1 MEISKHKCFYNYLY
15 GYIHSNKKVS
25 QKKNTELT
33 CIKSIFSLQE
43 QSIHKQEAEVDA
55 LGDWQS

>member
-1 MEISKHKCFYNYLY
+1 MATFIA
-15 GYIHSNKKVS
+15 IKKF

-33 CIKSIFSLQE
+33 RIKSIFSLQE